1 MADTPVKTAKP
12 TCKITVSMEISKTGN
27 SVPVADL
34 KKIAAGNSVKFGG
47 DNWRIVGHFVSG
59 GNGFESEIW
68 SNSENLMQ
76 SFKRQTYS
84 SVIVRLVDKQKFLN
98 ISEAIS
104 ADVRLPLQ
112 VKVEKLFYEDQSEAL
127 SNFITILGLTLTV
140 IFSVGAIIGASITM
154 QAAVTNRVSE
164 IATLRALGF
173 KRSAILIA
181 FLVESLL
188 LATLGGLLGLFLA
201 LCISN
206 LEFSTTNFQT
216 FSELAFKF
224 SMDGEIALLSML
236 FALLM
241 GILGGL
247 IPAFHAST
255 IKITEA
261 LRYC

>member
-1 MADTPVKTAKP
+1 M
-12 TCKITVSMEISKTGN
+12 
-27 SVPVADL
+27 
-34 KKIAAGNSVKFGG
+34 
-47 DNWRIVGHFVSG
+47 SG

>member
-1 MADTPVKTAKP
+1 
-12 TCKITVSMEISKTGN
+12 
-27 SVPVADL
+27 
-34 KKIAAGNSVKFGG
+34 
-47 DNWRIVGHFVSG
+47 
-59 GNGFESEIW
+59 
-68 SNSENLMQ
+68 
-76 SFKRQTYS
+76 
-84 SVIVRLVDKQKFLN
+84 VRLVDKQKFLN